1 MIFISLDRASYAA
14 GDTITAAISVSQ
26 KKPVKARG
34 LSAEL
39 TCTERK
45 QVKTEVVLDKYDFDR
60 DEKLGIPYSS
70 NMRTKTEELDS
81 AVFREEKSL
90 SGAREFSGES
100 VFTAQFTLLQGAHP
114 TSHDFG
120 HDSAIHFWKLHVKL
134 DIPMAADEHADA
146 DVFVEGL

>member
-1 MIFISLDRASYAA
+1 MLSVTLDRASYAA
-14 GDTITAAISVSQ
+14 GDTIIATISVRQ
-26 KKPVKARG
+26 QKPVKARG

-81 AVFREEKSL
+81 AVFSEEKSL
-90 SGAREFSGES
+90 AGAREFLGEAI
-100 VFTAQFTLLQGAHP
+100 FTVQFSLPQDAAP
-114 TSHDFG
+114 TSREFG
-120 HDSAIHFWKLHVKL
+120 HDNAIHFWKLHVKL
-134 DIPMAADEHADA
+134 DIPMAMDEHADA
-146 DVFVEGL
+146 EVFVEGL